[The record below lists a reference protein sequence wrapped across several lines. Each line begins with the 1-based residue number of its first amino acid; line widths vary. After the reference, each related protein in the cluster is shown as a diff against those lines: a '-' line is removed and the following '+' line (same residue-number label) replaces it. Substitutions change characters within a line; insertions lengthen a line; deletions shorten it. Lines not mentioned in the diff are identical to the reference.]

1 MGIGLNILANAAAG
15 AVEGAG
21 EGGATEGKLEIAAY
35 NAQNHERIK
44 QELEGER
51 ERQNAVLAN
60 KNKLEQQATEPRIIP
75 AGGTLQRPGEPDYT
89 APIKNPP
96 EQRAE
101 FEARANYYNSLS
113 ESVRRGDRARNQ
125 KPTLPKII
133 VKDDGMGNQFLF
145 DENSGAVGTIV
156 HGAPA
161 QEGKSHWFSADEP
174 ARPAQPNDV
183 IWRGPAGDVLHN
195 GLLHFYPDLQKRNG
209 SQALTTT
216 PRPVSDPL
224 QIRPSLTSFYKP
236 APQPQPAAPQARPQ
250 PASQVDPRAEEEAAF
265 QSGFAGAKS
274 GPNPGT
280 DLDVARAHFAAAS
293 AKVSSFGSLQ
303 RKRDPAGWE
312 RAKDEL
318 KDALSAKQEAEAFW
332 QTSLGPQATGMPL
345 RSR

>member
-21 EGGATEGKLEIAAY
+21 EGGAAEGKLGIAAY

-195 GLLHFYPDLQKRNG
+195 GLLHFYPEQSRFEWDYAHSNLKDTP
-209 SQALTTT
+209 AL
-216 PRPVSDPL
+216 L
-224 QIRPSLTSFYKP
+224 
-236 APQPQPAAPQARPQ
+236 
-250 PASQVDPRAEEEAAF
+250 
-265 QSGFAGAKS
+265 
-274 GPNPGT
+274 
-280 DLDVARAHFAAAS
+280 
-293 AKVSSFGSLQ
+293 
-303 RKRDPAGWE
+303 E
-312 RAKDEL
+312 RAKEL
-318 KDALSAKQEAEAFW
+318 LGLAKKSGQVAVNDTRRFLGIFNSSPKLK
-332 QTSLGPQATGMPL
+332 SL
-345 RSR
+345 